1 MSGRSITEQRRAGV
15 LAHLSSL
22 PGGPGNGDLGAHSR
36 YFVDWLAN
44 CGFSVWQMLPLGPTH
59 EDLCPYQ
66 CLSVHAADP
75 GFIDLQQ
82 LVEAGYLSAEQAQA
96 PTDLS
101 RNELLNWRYQRLRDA
116 RAGFV
121 ARNGQ
126 DGKGQA
132 QIEGQAQGDGKG
144 QAQWDGKGQ
153 AQSEEEEGQAQPE
166 GQAQEGRGQAQR
178 EGQAQT
184 GAQPEGQAPPP
195 ETNSELRELRQ
206 FRACHSHWLEDY
218 ALYMA
223 LRRENEFRPWWE
235 WPQPLRDRQPQALEE
250 ARERLGEELNQVV
263 FEQFI
268 FFRQWA
274 ALRAYAAERGVL
286 LFGDMP
292 IFVAHDSA
300 EVWAQ
305 REYFDLGADGQPL
318 SVAGV
323 PPDYFA
329 ADGQRWGNPHYNW
342 QRMAEDGFKWWLQR
356 LETQLELF
364 DFVRLDHFRGLAAY
378 WSIPVEAE
386 TARDG
391 HWEPAP
397 GHDLLTAV
405 AQRFGQIPLVAE
417 DLGIITD
424 DVVALREQFALP
436 GMKVLQFAFDS
447 DSSNPYLP
455 HNHTAD
461 SVVYT
466 GTHDN
471 DTTMGW
477 YADLEPWVAERMY
490 TYLGHPNEP
499 MPWPLVRASLASVS
513 GLAILPLQDLLALGS
528 DHRMNIP
535 GVAEG
540 NWRWRFE
547 WEWLPDDLSGWLWGL
562 NHLYGRV

>member
-1 MSGRSITEQRRAGV
+1 M
-15 LAHLSSL
+15 

-82 LVEAGYLSAEQAQA
+82 LVEAGYLSAEQAIP

-101 RNELLNWRYQRLRDA
+101 RSELLNWRYQRLRDA

-121 ARNGQ
+121 ARHGQ
-126 DGKGQA
+126 NGKGQA
-132 QIEGQAQGDGKG
+132 QG
-144 QAQWDGKGQ
+144 
-153 AQSEEEEGQAQPE
+153 EEGQAP
-166 GQAQEGRGQAQR
+166 
-178 EGQAQT
+178 
-184 GAQPEGQAPPP
+184 PPPPPP

-274 ALRAYAAERGVL
+274 ALRAYAAEKGVL

-397 GHDLLTAV
+397 GHDLLSAV

-447 DSSNPYLP
+447 DSANPYLP

-477 YADLEPWVAERMY
+477 YADLEPWVTERMHS
-490 TYLGHPNEP
+490 YLGHPNEP

-547 WEWLPDDLSGWLWGL
+547 WEWLPDDLSGWLWEL
-562 NHLYGRV
+562 NYLYGRV